1 MVMNLW
7 GFMGQYIGIVGS
19 LWDIYIYIFIF
30 IYIYIHMIIE
40 WWCHYLIMIVVIF
53 HIDNKLNIDYLGFEE
68 SYKTLIS

>member
-19 LWDIYIYIFIF
+19 LLDLYIYIF
-30 IYIYIHMIIE
+30 IHMIIE
-40 WWCHYLIMIVVIF
+40 WWCHYLIMIVIF
-53 HIDNKLNIDYLGFEE
+53 YIDSKLNIDYLGFEE

>member
-1 MVMNLW
+1 
-7 GFMGQYIGIVGS
+7 
-19 LWDIYIYIFIF
+19 
-30 IYIYIHMIIE
+30 MIIE